1 MEIKYLKRIMANKI
15 LSYISSILKNILM
28 KKLVFTLLSVY
39 GFQLVAFSQQEAT
52 TISGKKAVLYEDGT
66 WLFTDSI
73 PLYNLHPAFIDRL
86 EIPKS
91 ANQETIISHSCY
103 SLVYNETHEQANWV
117 AYQLTSKEVTQK
129 VAERVDK
136 FKSDPKVKTK
146 TANDKDYTNSG
157 YDRGHLAPA
166 ADMCWSLTA
175 MNESFYYSNICPQE
189 PGCNRGVWKRLEDL
203 VRGWAVENDSIYVIT
218 GPVLTPGL
226 SSIGANKVSVP
237 KHFYKIILDY
247 SPPGIKGIG
256 FIVPNTSSNEP
267 LQVFAVTIDSIET
280 LTSLDF
286 FPLLPDEQE
295 KIIEGAICIKCWNWK
310 KPKVS
315 IGDED

>member
-1 MEIKYLKRIMANKI
+1 
-15 LSYISSILKNILM
+15 M

-39 GFQLVAFSQQEAT
+39 GFQTLAFSQQEAT
-52 TISGKKAVLYEDGT
+52 TTAGKKAVLYEDGT
-66 WLFTDSI
+66 WQFADSI
-73 PLYNLHPAFIDRL
+73 PLYNLQPVFIDRL
-86 EIPKS
+86 EIPKTAS
-91 ANQETIISHSCY
+91 QEAIISHSCY

-117 AYQLTSKEVTQK
+117 AYQLTNKEVTQK

-136 FKSDPKVKTK
+136 FKSDPKVTTK
-146 TANDKDYTNSG
+146 TANDKDYSNSG

-175 MNESFYYSNICPQE
+175 MNESFYYSNISPQE

-203 VRGWAVENDSIYVIT
+203 ARSWAIENDSIYIIT
-218 GPVLTPGL
+218 GPVLTADL

-237 KHFYKIILDY
+237 KRFYKIILDY

-267 LQVFAVTIDSIET
+267 LQTFAVSIDSIET
-280 LTSLDF
+280 LTSIDF
-286 FPLLPDEQE
+286 FPLLPDDQE
-295 KIIEGAICIKCWNWK
+295 KIIESIACIKCWNWK
-310 KPKVS
+310 KPIVS
-315 IGDED
+315 SIE